1 MQRSILS
8 GVISVAGTKVLTL
21 VIGILT
27 TPILYRLL
35 EPAGVGIYTTVIS
48 VFSLFMILVSSG
60 VTDGVR
66 KFIAEER
73 EMDCWEAHVV
83 GFYFRLALLLAGVGA
98 GILAL
103 LTWSGVVAW
112 IFGPQYELY
121 FYLLSIMTIVS
132 QFRAYSRRTLM
143 GFGLERYSEPLK
155 VVQRVAFV
163 IVALPLV
170 YVMKDRGLLEIAV
183 AGALVGKI
191 ASAAAVAIIGFILI
205 FQRVSLRSLFRPTPE
220 GFPRRKMLAFNSLS
234 IVLIL
239 LLMSLYHVD
248 ILMLQALAD
257 NMQVGYYR
265 AALKLA
271 EFLWFVPLALQ
282 TVFVHSTSEL
292 WSNDK
297 TEQISELAA
306 RTTRYTFLLT
316 AIMALGLAVLANIAV
331 PVYFGSQYNPAIMPL
346 LLLLPGA
353 LGFAVARPV
362 LAIAQGKGELKY
374 PIAATG
380 SAAGINLVL
389 NAILI
394 PQFGMHGAAVST
406 SIGYGLMFV
415 FHLWSARK
423 VGFDPLSDARLGRIL
438 ATTLLS
444 APPIFVLAHLL
455 DVRPTLLGVELPL
468 ALIIIPLLGLII
480 FLFFAFAL
488 GALDLHEVLDLLTPL
503 PEPLGSTAETL
514 KTNVSEDTMSSDSMQ
529 KMMVVAGILLFVSG
543 IGYAFLDPG
552 FGGDSDPAP
561 NMTTQ
566 PPAST
571 TPAGTTDSTS
581 LSSTTTEETTPDST
595 TKPPSTTP
603 PEETTPPSTTPA
615 EETTQSQSSTRT
627 TQSSTTTTTTPPS
640 TTTRTTQ
647 PSTTTTPPSTTTRTT
662 QPPSSTT
669 STTQPSTTTTTAPPS
684 TTTRTTQP
692 PSSTTST
699 TQPSTTTTTTPSS
712 MTTRT
717 TQLLTTTTTAPLST
731 TTTGTDM
738 LSMTST
744 VQFGTST
751 TTTQPNTTGM

>member
-8 GVISVAGTKVLTL
+8 GVVSVAGTKVLTL

-35 EPAGVGIYTTVIS
+35 EPAGVGIYTTVVS

-83 GFYFRLALLLAGVGA
+83 GFYFRLALLLAGAGA

-103 LTWSGVVAW
+103 LTWSGVIAR

-121 FYLLSIMTIVS
+121 FYLLSVMTIVS

-143 GFGLERYSEPLK
+143 GFGLEWYSEPLK

-163 IVALPLV
+163 VVALPLV
-170 YVMKDRGLLEIAV
+170 YIMKGRGLLEIAV

-205 FQRVSLRSLFRPTPE
+205 FKRVSLRSLFRPTPKK
-220 GFPRRKMLAFNSLS
+220 FPRRQMLAFNSLS

-239 LLMSLYHVD
+239 MLMSLYHVD
-248 ILMLQALAD
+248 ILMLQSITNNL
-257 NMQVGYYR
+257 QVGYYR

-292 WSNDK
+292 WSNDR
-297 TEQISELAA
+297 TEKISDLAA
-306 RTTRYTFLLT
+306 QTTRYTFLLT
-316 AIMALGLAVLANIAV
+316 AIMALGLAVLADIAV
-331 PVYFGSQYNPAIMPL
+331 PVYFGSQYTPAIIPL

-394 PQFGMHGAAVST
+394 PRFGMHGAAVST

-423 VGFDPLSDARLGRIL
+423 VGFDPLSDARLGRVL

-444 APPIFVLAHLL
+444 APPIYLLARLL
-455 DVRPTLLGVELPL
+455 DVRPTVLGIELPL
-468 ALIIIPLLGLII
+468 ALVIIPVVGLII

-514 KTNVSEDTMSSDSMQ
+514 KTKVNKDTMSSDSMQ
-529 KMMVVAGILLFVSG
+529 KIMVVAGILLFVSG

-552 FGGDSDPAP
+552 FGGFGDDSDPAS

-566 PPAST
+566 PPVST
-571 TPAGTTDSTS
+571 TPAGPTDSTTQ
-581 LSSTTTEETTPDST
+581 SSTTTEETTPPDST

-603 PEETTPPSTTPA
+603 PEETTQPPSTTTS
-615 EETTQSQSSTRT
+615 TTQAP
-627 TQSSTTTTTTPPS
+627 STTTTTTTAPSTTTTTTTTPTITTTSTTQPPS
-640 TTTRTTQ
+640 TTTTTNQ
-647 PSTTTTPPSTTTRTT
+647 PPSTSPTTTTSTN

-669 STTQPSTTTTTAPPS
+669 NTN
-684 TTTRTTQP
+684 
-692 PSSTTST
+692 
-699 TQPSTTTTTTPSS
+699 QPSTTTTTTPNSQS
-712 MTTRT
+712 
-717 TQLLTTTTTAPLST
+717 TTAPSST
-731 TTTGTDM
+731 TTTSGDLLGIASTTTSGT
-738 LSMTST
+738 STQGSTST
-744 VQFGTST
+744 VN
-751 TTTQPNTTGM
+751 TTQF

>member
-35 EPAGVGIYTTVIS
+35 EPAGVGVYTTVIS

-73 EMDCWEAHVV
+73 DMDCWEEYVV
-83 GFYFRLALLLAGVGA
+83 GFYFRLALLLAVVGS

-103 LTWSGVVAW
+103 ATWSGVVGR
-112 IFGPQYELY
+112 IFGQQYELY
-121 FYLLSIMTIVS
+121 FYLLTVMTIAS
-132 QFRAYSRRTLM
+132 QLRAYSRRTLM

-163 IVALPLV
+163 VVALPLV

-191 ASAAAVAIIGFILI
+191 AAATAVAVIGFYLI
-205 FQRVSLRSLFRPTPE
+205 FRRVSLRSLLRPTPE
-220 GFPRRKMLAFNSLS
+220 DFPRRTMLTFNSLS
-234 IVLIL
+234 IVLIF

-257 NMQVGYYR
+257 NVQVGYYR

-292 WSNDK
+292 WSNDR
-297 TEQISELAA
+297 TEKISDLAA

-316 AIMALGLAVLANIAV
+316 AIMALGLAVLADIAV
-331 PVYFGSQYNPAIMPL
+331 PVYFGSQYMPAVIPL

-353 LGFAVARPV
+353 LGFAVARPI
-362 LAIAQGKGELKY
+362 LAIAQGKGNLKY

-380 SAAGINLVL
+380 TAATINLAL
-389 NAILI
+389 NALLI
-394 PQFGMHGAAVST
+394 PRYGMHGAAIST

-423 VGFDPLSDARLGRIL
+423 VGFDPLSDARLGRVFA
-438 ATTLLS
+438 ATVLS
-444 APPIFVLAHLL
+444 FPPVFLFSRLL
-455 DVRPTLLGVELPL
+455 DVRLNLLGTEFPL
-468 ALIIIPLLGLII
+468 SILIVPPLGLAV
-480 FLFFAFAL
+480 FLFFAFGT
-488 GALDLHEVLDLLTPL
+488 GALDFDEVFDMLSSL
-503 PEPLGSTAETL
+503 PEPICSRTEMLRN
-514 KTNVSEDTMSSDSMQ
+514 KVKKMSSNSMQ
-529 KMMVVAGILLFVSG
+529 QMMVVVGVLLFVSG

-552 FGGDSDPAP
+552 LGVLGDDSDNEPQ
-561 NMTTQ
+561 MTTE
-566 PPAST
+566 PPETTTVTETTDGT
-571 TPAGTTDSTS
+571 TPTDST
-581 LSSTTTEETTPDST
+581 TEEETTPEST

-603 PEETTPPSTTPA
+603 PEETTEEAPDETTEETEEPSDPPSTTSTSAPPSTTSEPPETTSTAPPSTTSEPPTTTSTTPA
-615 EETTQSQSSTRT
+615 ETTT
-627 TQSSTTTTTTPPS
+627 STT
-640 TTTRTTQ
+640 
-647 PSTTTTPPSTTTRTT
+647 
-662 QPPSSTT
+662 SSTT
-669 STTQPSTTTTTAPPS
+669 STTTSTTTE
-684 TTTRTTQP
+684 Q
-692 PSSTTST
+692 
-699 TQPSTTTTTTPSS
+699 TTTTTTTDTAGTNS
-712 MTTRT
+712 T
-717 TQLLTTTTTAPLST
+717 TQSNSLTQTETTQTGTAQTNTETTQST
-731 TTTGTDM
+731 TMTLGTEI
-738 LSMTST
+738 TS
-744 VQFGTST
+744 ST
-751 TTTQPNTTGM
+751 ATTQTNTTDDGWFSVRL